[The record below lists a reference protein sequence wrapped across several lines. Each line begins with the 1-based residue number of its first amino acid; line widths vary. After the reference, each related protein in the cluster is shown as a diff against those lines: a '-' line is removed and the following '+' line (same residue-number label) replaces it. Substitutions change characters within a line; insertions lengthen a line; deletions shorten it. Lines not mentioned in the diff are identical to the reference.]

1 MFPSIDQALLNHTVC
16 DYIIYAL
23 HPRNMSSPQEH
34 GFESYGTERIPA
46 LFHWFRLDVPM
57 TENNALQEAF
67 HVAHLYEIYAPM
79 YNRHPSLYNE
89 DHVDVL
95 HRRIA
100 YPPDVEAS
108 NFLDWGKYYT
118 ISWNTG
124 HALRNAFTQAR
135 IKLGEAVQPIGWTK
149 ANPWGIY
156 DFFTPLNKAGFPH
169 IPEPEGVAGDLALTG
184 FFWDESEMRSHVA
197 RLQFWAICTATLA
210 DIYSAY
216 TYRKGHNMMYAG
228 YTHSSPALVAA
239 HRLYSRIAKYDVQPQ
254 SMDYFSDD
262 GFSDASSDAGAQS
275 APARLQIEATPAS
288 EPPASPVSDVFSA
301 ASWAGQTPSWAPETP
316 MYSPKSE
323 PAARPAAPAPPES
336 VYDWS
341 VAPASP
347 ASGSLADSESESS
360 VHTPATSADGTISSQ
375 DSMYPGDVFGVNET
389 ANRYNE
395 LTQRWLGGV
404 IPWGDDPRYQ
414 VDRDHWTYNRM
425 METLTDIT
433 IAQLA
438 GSAAH

>member
-1 MFPSIDQALLNHTVC
+1 
-16 DYIIYAL
+16 
-23 HPRNMSSPQEH
+23 
-34 GFESYGTERIPA
+34 
-46 LFHWFRLDVPM
+46 
-57 TENNALQEAF
+57 
-67 HVAHLYEIYAPM
+67 
-79 YNRHPSLYNE
+79 
-89 DHVDVL
+89 
-95 HRRIA
+95 
-100 YPPDVEAS
+100 
-108 NFLDWGKYYT
+108 
-118 ISWNTG
+118 
-124 HALRNAFTQAR
+124 
-135 IKLGEAVQPIGWTK
+135 
-149 ANPWGIY
+149 
-156 DFFTPLNKAGFPH
+156 
-169 IPEPEGVAGDLALTG
+169 
-184 FFWDESEMRSHVA
+184 
-197 RLQFWAICTATLA
+197 
-210 DIYSAY
+210 
-216 TYRKGHNMMYAG
+216 MYAG

-336 VYDWS
+336 VSSTSPPPLIRLPIELPQTYDWS

-438 GSAAH
+438 GSVAH